1 MDPYESEYQRL
12 HSIRSYLYQPV
23 NPQFNA
29 LPYCKLGHLQVTSGH
44 ADHCQFRLQGK
55 TMPCSCCH
63 GSLTFSA
70 ANNFIETLFIQPA
83 EHLQTKVV
91 SSIQK
96 IPQSAGIGLANIVRR
111 AGRGLAAVERAEGS
125 SQYMAF
131 ENIKP
136 CLSRQTIV
144 WFSGLGRASAP
155 VWRPWWTRVRVG
167 EP

>member
-23 NPQFNA
+23 NSQFNA
-29 LPYCKLGHLQVTSGH
+29 LPYRKQGHLQVTSGH

-55 TMPCSCCH
+55 TMQCSCCH

-96 IPQSAGIGLANIVRR
+96 IPQSAGIGLANID
-111 AGRGLAAVERAEGS
+111 A
-125 SQYMAF
+125 M
-131 ENIKP
+131 
-136 CLSRQTIV
+136 
-144 WFSGLGRASAP
+144 FSLNKMRCHVFAQ
-155 VWRPWWTRVRVG
+155 
-167 EP
+167 